1 MLIKKAHDGIIVNKT
16 LQMDVQGSKHSFS
29 RVFPSFLQFKNGI
42 LRNVPVIKDVE
53 IQIDI
58 MRRLGF
64 KLDFD
69 QDLNILK
76 FSGINEK
83 QPHKSNIGDYSTKYS
98 RSLINLYPLF
108 SRYNIELKEP
118 SGCSIGRRD
127 ISWYVEI
134 MQEFGIIADIKDT
147 RSIVYRRKDL
157 NKVSEVHI
165 RQRSFSSTNI
175 AITCAI
181 EARSNTKIFRP
192 SIEPEILEL
201 VNMLEKTGVNI
212 HYNQKND
219 YFHIFAD
226 TFDKSDFVDHT
237 ILPDRNVIVT
247 LICGA
252 LLQRKDIII
261 NTYGF
266 NEDQLQLSPFLK
278 ILKQLNISY
287 QFLDNAIFT
296 KGTFIPSKSVEVE
309 IKAGHYPLFCS
320 DWQPLIAVLS
330 ILGVN
335 MVIEDTLFESRFGYL
350 NEYKKFGVKFKMI
363 NERQARIIASD
374 DFKLNPEK
382 IIKAKALDLRC
393 GAGVGLLSL
402 LHKGACEIENAVQIM
417 RGYEKFDDQL
427 NNLLGEEVF
436 SFV

>member
-1 MLIKKAHDGIIVNKT
+1 MLVKKAHNGININKT

-29 RVFPSFLQFKNGI
+29 RIFPSFLQFKNGI

-53 IQIDI
+53 IQINI
-58 MRRLGF
+58 MKRLGF
-64 KLDFD
+64 DLDFD

-83 QPHKSNIGDYSTKYS
+83 QPYKPNIGDYSTKYS

-108 SRYNIELKEP
+108 SRYSLELNEP
-118 SGCSIGRRD
+118 TGCSIGRRD
-127 ISWYVEI
+127 ISWYVDI
-134 MQEFGIIADIKDT
+134 MQQFGIVVDIKDT
-147 RSIVYRRKDL
+147 RTIVYRKEL
-157 NKVSEVHI
+157 KKVGAVHI
-165 RQRSFSSTNI
+165 RERSFSSTNI

-181 EARSNTKIFRP
+181 EARSNTKILRP
-192 SIEPEILEL
+192 SLEPEILEL
-201 VNMLEKTGVNI
+201 VNMLKKTGVNI
-212 HYNQKND
+212 HYNEKND
-219 YFHIFAD
+219 YFHIDAD
-226 TFDKSDFVDHT
+226 TFDKNNSVDHT

-252 LLQRKDIII
+252 LLQKKDIII
-261 NTYGF
+261 KTCGF
-266 NEDQLQLSPFLK
+266 TEEQLQLSPFLN
-278 ILKQLNISY
+278 ILKKLNVFY
-287 QFLDNAIFT
+287 QFLEDAIFI
-296 KGTFIPSKSVEVE
+296 KGAFIPSKNIEIE

-330 ILGVN
+330 ILGIN
-335 MVIEDTLFESRFGYL
+335 LIIEDTLFESRFGYL

-363 NERQARIIASD
+363 NERRAKIVASE

-382 IIKAKALDLRC
+382 VIKAKALDLRC

-402 LHKGACEIENAVQIM
+402 LHHGTCEINNVMQIM
-417 RGYEKFDDQL
+417 RGYERFDEQL

>member
-1 MLIKKAHDGIIVNKT
+1 MLVKKAHSGININKT

-29 RVFPSFLQFKNGI
+29 RIFPSFLQFKNGI

-58 MRRLGF
+58 MKRLGF
-64 KLDFD
+64 DLDFD

-76 FSGINEK
+76 YSGINER
-83 QPHKSNIGDYSTKYS
+83 QPYKPNIGDYSTKYS

-108 SRYNIELKEP
+108 SRFNIELNEP
-118 SGCSIGRRD
+118 TGCSIGRRD
-127 ISWYVEI
+127 ISWYIDI
-134 MQEFGIIADIKDT
+134 MQKFGIIVDINDMRT
-147 RSIVYRRKDL
+147 IVYRKNL
-157 NKVSEVHI
+157 KKVSEVHI
-165 RQRSFSSTNI
+165 RERSFSSTNI
-175 AITCAI
+175 AITCAL
-181 EARSNTKIFRP
+181 EARSNTKICRP

-201 VNMLEKTGVNI
+201 VNMLKKTGVNI
-212 HYNQKND
+212 HYNEKND
-219 YFHIFAD
+219 YFHIDAD
-226 TFDKSDFVDHT
+226 PFDKNNSVDHT

-247 LICGA
+247 LICGV

-261 NTYGF
+261 KTYGF
-266 NEDQLQLSPFLK
+266 NEEQLKLSPFLD
-278 ILKQLNISY
+278 ILKKLNVFY
-287 QFLDNAIFT
+287 QFLDNAIFI
-296 KGTFIPSKSVEVE
+296 KGTFIPSKNIEIE

-363 NERQARIIASD
+363 NERRAKIIASE
-374 DFKLNPEK
+374 DFKLNSEK
-382 IIKAKALDLRC
+382 VIQAKALDLRC

-402 LHKGACEIENAVQIM
+402 LHNGTCEIKNVMQIM
-417 RGYEKFDDQL
+417 RGYERFDKQL
-427 NNLLGEEVF
+427 NNLLGEEAF